1 MKSLKYLA
9 VFLVFLAPMNLR
21 ASSEVDALQT
31 VKSDN
36 KAIWSPASDA
46 QQSTYNAVSLSM
58 LGWGIGLAIGIIILS
73 SSINASTA
81 SD

>member
-9 VFLVFLAPMNLR
+9 VFLVVLSPMNMC
-21 ASSEVDALQT
+21 ASSEVDALQQ

-36 KAIWSPASDA
+36 KAIWAPVSDS
-46 QQSTYNAVSLSM
+46 QDSTYSAVSLSM
-58 LGWGIGLAIGIIILS
+58 LGWGLGLAIGIIILS
-73 SSINASTA
+73 SSISASTG